1 MLVSLYLLL
10 LLEMF
15 QISRSVRITY
25 DGSFMLIHCSQPHS
39 PSSIVIVMY
48 LLIHVFLVLGRF
60 VGLLYV
66 RGKCSLHLM
75 YHPVHAE
82 KWYKWAWRGWI
93 WGGNIVEFNLSSHV
107 SSQVW
112 HPYAHPYMPL
122 HAPLHTPLCAPYVH
136 PYTYPYVLLCAP
148 LCAHVMGWLNR
159 LKFIGKTNWLTKMLF
174 WPVSCVSLISLIEIC
189 SFCTKLLKNY
199 PFV

>member
-15 QISRSVRITY
+15 QISRSVRITH
-25 DGSFMLIHCSQPHS
+25 DGSFMLIHYSQPHS

-60 VGLLYV
+60 VGRLYV

-122 HAPLHTPLCAPYVH
+122 HAPLHTPMSSLTHTPMCP
-136 PYTYPYVLLCAP
+136 LCAP
-148 LCAHVMGWLNR
+148 LHTPLCAPMCTPMCTPMYTPMHTPMHPYAHPTCSPMHTPYLYE
-159 LKFIGKTNWLTKMLF
+159 
-174 WPVSCVSLISLIEIC
+174 VSTPSVI
-189 SFCTKLLKNY
+189 F
-199 PFV
+199 